1 MDQQPEAHKWLPVLF
16 PEAGEELR
24 QLLASAADNADLSH
38 TDFYT
43 IRDLLDLS
51 GYETEQSLHLLLL
64 IMLLALQEGSLCL
77 EVSLAGLGRY
87 LADLADANTAQ
98 DWASSIVTDLDQ
110 KKFPALIGQS
120 VEEGKPIVA
129 LQTEDHTYLYFQKYL
144 KHEQDLVTELKKRL
158 GGEVRRQR
166 TEDRGQRTEDMASIL
181 EEVMVGQPPYK
192 DGKAIKLNHSQQ
204 LAVGLALLQDFTI
217 ISGGP
222 GTGKTSIVG
231 ALLRCLVRC
240 GVPPEAIA
248 LAAPTGRAAQ
258 RLTEALRAGL
268 NSLKQP
274 SAAERR
280 LQEVT
285 AHTLHHLLRYHPGRG
300 TFAHH
305 RENPLLA
312 DVVIV
317 DEVSMVG
324 IPLLAQLLQALRP
337 STRLILLGDKNQLPS
352 VEAGAFLASFVPAD
366 TQTSFSPDLRGQLAR
381 LLPNLDLAPDLFSWP
396 VSSRLQDVLVVLE
409 ENYRSQRDIQKVAQ
423 AINDQ
428 QLAVVERLPQV
439 NLAALSFAQL
449 AETGGCRL
457 LDIRGSVPS
466 WRAVLQRWADHYY
479 LQTFKTLLQS
489 CLLGGA
495 EIAAGE
501 TTLLDQLFDCLAR
514 ARILTLIRE
523 GPWGCVGINSFLEQ
537 QLRRPLDPG
546 CRGWQ
551 LFNGDVGLT
560 LPGQHGYRVCF
571 QRQSGYVSFPA
582 DALPPHELAF
592 AQTVHKSQGSEYDQ
606 VMLVLPAEGG
616 RRLLSKEMIYTGLT
630 RARQLAVLCAN
641 PAILRQAIS
650 RQIVRQAALL
660 QAL

>member
-1 MDQQPEAHKWLPVLF
+1 
-16 PEAGEELR
+16 
-24 QLLASAADNADLSH
+24 
-38 TDFYT
+38 
-43 IRDLLDLS
+43 
-51 GYETEQSLHLLLL
+51 
-64 IMLLALQEGSLCL
+64 
-77 EVSLAGLGRY
+77 
-87 LADLADANTAQ
+87 
-98 DWASSIVTDLDQ
+98 
-110 KKFPALIGQS
+110 
-120 VEEGKPIVA
+120 
-129 LQTEDHTYLYFQKYL
+129 
-144 KHEQDLVTELKKRL
+144 
-158 GGEVRRQR
+158 
-166 TEDRGQRTEDMASIL
+166 MAR
-181 EEVMVGQPPYK
+181 QPPYK

-240 GVPPEAIA
+240 GLPPEAIA

-274 SAAERR
+274 SDAERR
-280 LQEVT
+280 LQDVT

-337 STRLILLGDKNQLPS
+337 PTKLILLGDKDQLPS
-352 VEAGAFLASFVPAD
+352 VEAGAFLASLVPAD
-366 TQTSFSPDLRGQLAR
+366 SQASFNPDMRSQLAR

-439 NLAALSFAQL
+439 NLAALSFAKL
-449 AETGGCRL
+449 EEAGGCRL

-479 LQTFKTLLQS
+479 LQSFKNLLQS

-495 EIAAGE
+495 ETTAEE
-501 TTLLDQLFDCLAR
+501 TTLLDQLFDCLSR

-523 GPWGCVGINSFLEQ
+523 GPWGCVGINRFLEQ

-546 CRGWQ
+546 CRDWLFAGAPVLILRNDHGRQ

-560 LPGQHGYRVCF
+560 LKSQHGYRVCF
-571 QRQSGYVSFPA
+571 QRQGGYVSFPA

-630 RARQLAVLCAN
+630 RARQLAVLCAS
-641 PAILRQAIS
+641 PAMLRQAIA
-650 RQIVRQAALL
+650 RQIIRQAALL